1 MAICKCGRKLT
12 AERTIFTGV
21 KYKDGSRNK
30 IASCADCYAG
40 DKQHIRYRKINNITD
55 FNDPRYNSSFPYV
68 EWGKKLDDCNY
79 TCAICGK
86 HGKMAIDHIFPISR
100 GGGQNIDNLQP
111 LCHSCNAKKRNK
123 TMEEFMKNQHAVEL
137 GKIGRSKNTTAQA
150 ASSRENGK
158 KGGRPKIEKI
168 AINISRPFHNA
179 AYNARIF
186 VPAKSLALSADQ
198 YRKIYLHHKKQSDC
212 QCSVIITD
220 DAGKNYGVIPS
231 ATDNNKY
238 SLFEV

>member
-158 KGGRPKIEKI
+158 KGGRPVEKKTYWILSGEGENGTWEKHTATLTGIKRI
-168 AINISRPFHNA
+168 ATKERCGGDRWAQIWEEIPETDTTEAHICNIDDGDMRD
-179 AYNARIF
+179 
-186 VPAKSLALSADQ
+186 VPDE
-198 YRKIYLHHKKQSDC
+198 D
-212 QCSVIITD
+212 
-220 DAGKNYGVIPS
+220 
-231 ATDNNKY
+231 
-238 SLFEV
+238 

>member
-86 HGKMAIDHIFPISR
+86 HGKMTCGMEAAVNSR
-100 GGGQNIDNLQP
+100 
-111 LCHSCNAKKRNK
+111 
-123 TMEEFMKNQHAVEL
+123 
-137 GKIGRSKNTTAQA
+137 
-150 ASSRENGK
+150 
-158 KGGRPKIEKI
+158 
-168 AINISRPFHNA
+168 
-179 AYNARIF
+179 
-186 VPAKSLALSADQ
+186 
-198 YRKIYLHHKKQSDC
+198 RK
-212 QCSVIITD
+212 
-220 DAGKNYGVIPS
+220 
-231 ATDNNKY
+231 
-238 SLFEV
+238 

>member
-158 KGGRPKIEKI
+158 LGGRPKGIP
-168 AINISRPFHNA
+168 AIQHKRGDEPWSYISSSYIFNNDAAASAEIKKLRAEAKEEGWNIK
-179 AYNARIF
+179 YRIVRGSI
-186 VPAKSLALSADQ
+186 VP
-198 YRKIYLHHKKQSDC
+198 
-212 QCSVIITD
+212 V
-220 DAGKNYGVIPS
+220 
-231 ATDNNKY
+231 
-238 SLFEV
+238 

>member
-55 FNDPRYNSSFPYV
+55 FNDPRYESSFPYV
-68 EWGKKLDDCNY
+68 EWGEMLEACKY

-86 HGKMAIDHIFPISR
+86 IGKMEIDHIFPISR
-100 GGGQNIDNLQP
+100 GGGQNIKNLQP

-123 TMEEFMKNQHAVEL
+123 TMEEFMMKKNQHAVEL

-158 KGGRPKIEKI
+158 LGGRPKGI
-168 AINISRPFHNA
+168 
-179 AYNARIF
+179 
-186 VPAKSLALSADQ
+186 DD
-198 YRKIYLHHKKQSDC
+198 RKN
-212 QCSVIITD
+212 VIL
-220 DAGKNYGVIPS
+220 K
-231 ATDNNKY
+231 
-238 SLFEV
+238 